1 MSHKVSQPISEIE
14 ILFAYIDA
22 SNNIVVAAHLLQGL
36 QPCPTMKMKLKGGES
51 VWEVTGFGTVPAEA
65 AIADPPKLA
74 LVFKNP
80 GDSNEPLKAGQ
91 HLVEVR

>member
-1 MSHKVSQPISEIE
+1 MTQPNSEIE
-14 ILFAYIDA
+14 ILFAYTDP
-22 SNNIVVAAHLLQGL
+22 SNNIKVVAHLLQGL

-51 VWEVTGFGTVPAEA
+51 VWEVTGFGMIPAEA
-65 AIADPPKLA
+65 AIEDPPKLA

-80 GDSNEPLKAGQ
+80 GDSNEPLEAGQ